1 MPETILVIDD
11 DPAMLDFLRQR
22 LGAEGFTVS
31 TVASSQDGIDRAI
44 TSLPDLILLDLRM
57 PARDG
62 VTVCQLLRTNPKTQ
76 HIPII
81 IVTGALSP
89 SHLGEVMTAGADDF
103 VSKPIDLTDLL
114 IRIPGHARVLGQS
127 RIALTASRVTPR
139 SPVRPPPSI
148 LASIRLPVKNDGG
161 ALPPGYARTANGSM
175 SLGYR
180 GTYMI

>member
-103 VSKPIDLTDLL
+103 VSKPVDLTDLL
-114 IRIPGHARVLGQS
+114 IRIRAMLECRTIEDRAE
-127 RIALTASRVTPR
+127 RIARYTEITREAARAYSH
-139 SPVRPPPSI
+139 RPPP
-148 LASIRLPVKNDGG
+148 ASKE
-161 ALPPGYARTANGSM
+161 
-175 SLGYR
+175 
-180 GTYMI
+180 